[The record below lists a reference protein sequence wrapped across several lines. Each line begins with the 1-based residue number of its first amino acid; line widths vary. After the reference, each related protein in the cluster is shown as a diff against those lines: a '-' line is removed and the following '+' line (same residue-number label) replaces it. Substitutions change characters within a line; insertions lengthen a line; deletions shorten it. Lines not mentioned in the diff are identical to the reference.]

1 MIEMENVGKQFKS
14 RERNPG
20 MLSSVHSLFF
30 PKYKIHKAVDEVSF
44 KIREGELV
52 GYIGQNG
59 AGKSTTIKLLT
70 GILTPDS
77 GKIRVGGL
85 DPSKER
91 KKNAYQIGAVFG
103 QRTQLWWDLPVIE
116 SFLLI
121 RSIYKISD
129 RMYKENL
136 DHFIEILD
144 MKDIL
149 KTPARKLSLGQRMK
163 ADLAASLLHNPKVL
177 FLDEP
182 TIGLDILVK
191 EKVREFIK
199 FINEKNKVTI
209 LLTTHDV
216 GDLEALASRILLLD
230 SGKIQF
236 DGEIDSFHSIL
247 EEGHN
252 LNEDEKKDLSTVIKA
267 LYRQNAQVQLNS

>member
-1 MIEMENVGKQFKS
+1 MIEMENVVKNFKS

-20 MLSSVHSLFF
+20 ILSSVSSLFF
-30 PKYKIHKAVDEVSF
+30 PKYRIHKAVDEVSF
-44 KIREGELV
+44 QIGEGELV

-77 GKIRVGGL
+77 GKIFVGGL
-85 DPSKER
+85 NPSRER

-129 RMYKENL
+129 SMYKENL
-136 DHFIEILD
+136 EHFIEILD

-199 FINEKNKVTI
+199 FINQKNKVTI

-216 GDLEALASRILLLD
+216 GDIEALASRILLLD
-230 SGKIQF
+230 SGRIQF

-247 EEGHN
+247 GDGHN
-252 LNEDEKKDLSTVIKA
+252 LNELEKKDLSMVIKA
-267 LYRQNAQVQLNS
+267 LYRQKAKS

>member
-1 MIEMENVGKQFKS
+1 MIEVESIVKTFRI
-14 RERNPG
+14 RERNTG
-20 MLSSVHSLFF
+20 LASSIHSLFF
-30 PKYKIHKAVDEVSF
+30 PKYKTFTAVDKVSF
-44 KIREGELV
+44 QIQSGELV

-77 GKIRVGGL
+77 GKIRIHGL
-85 DPSKER
+85 DPAKER
-91 KKNAYQIGAVFG
+91 KKNAFQIGAVFG
-103 QRTQLWWDLPVIE
+103 QRTQLWWDLPVAE

-121 RSIYKISD
+121 RSIYRIPE
-129 RMYKENL
+129 REYRRNL
-136 DHFIEILD
+136 DEFVELLG
-144 MKDIL
+144 MSDIL

-191 EKVREFIK
+191 EKVRNFIK
-199 FINEKNKVTI
+199 EINQRNKVTI

-216 GDLEALASRILLLD
+216 EDLETLANRILLLD
-230 SGKIQF
+230 SGKIRY
-236 DGEIDSFHSIL
+236 DGSLTNFHSVL
-247 EEGHN
+247 NASGKEPDPNGKEG
-252 LNEDEKKDLSTVIKA
+252 KPDLSSIIKS
-267 LYRQNAQVQLNS
+267 LYQGMQA

>member
-1 MIEMENVGKQFKS
+1 MIEMENVVKNFKS

-20 MLSSVHSLFF
+20 ILSSVSSLFF
-30 PKYKIHKAVDEVSF
+30 PKYRIHKAVDEVSF
-44 KIREGELV
+44 QIREGELV

-77 GKIRVGGL
+77 GKILVGGL
-85 DPSKER
+85 NPSRER

-121 RSIYKISD
+121 RSIYKIPD
-129 RMYKENL
+129 TMYKENL
-136 DHFIEILD
+136 EHFIEILD

-199 FINEKNKVTI
+199 FINQKNKVTI

-216 GDLEALASRILLLD
+216 GDIEALASRILLLD
-230 SGKIQF
+230 SGHIQF
-236 DGEIDSFHSIL
+236 DGEIESFHSIL
-247 EEGHN
+247 DDGHN
-252 LNEDEKKDLSTVIKA
+252 LNELEKKDLSMVIKA
-267 LYRQNAQVQLNS
+267 LYRQKAKS

>member
-1 MIEMENVGKQFKS
+1 MIEMQDVVKTFKS
-14 RERNPG
+14 RERDPG
-20 MLSSVHSLFF
+20 ILKSIQSLFF
-30 PKYKIHKAVDEVSF
+30 PKYRIHTAVDHASF
-44 KIREGELV
+44 HIKEGELV

-70 GILTPDS
+70 GILSPDS
-77 GKIRVGGL
+77 GKIRIGGM
-85 DPSKER
+85 DPAKER

-121 RSIYKISD
+121 RSIYKIPDSIFK
-129 RMYKENL
+129 YNL

-144 MKDIL
+144 MQDIL

-163 ADLAASLLHNPKVL
+163 ADLAASLLHNPRVL

-199 FINEKNKVTI
+199 KINQQNKVTI

-216 GDLEALASRILLLD
+216 GDIEALANRIILLD
-230 SGKIQF
+230 GGRIQF
-236 DGEIDSFHSIL
+236 DGAISSFHSAL
-247 EEGHN
+247 DDSHS
-252 LNEDEKKDLSTVIKA
+252 LNEEEKKDISKVIKA
-267 LYRQNAQVQLNS
+267 LYRQKESN